1 MRFIPML
8 ATAAALVIPAL
19 GYTTAHAA
27 PTTPAASATPAIPG
41 AKNIV
46 LVHDAFVDGS
56 GWRVVHDIL
65 IHKGYNVSVVQLPHA
80 TLGDDITIV
89 RERVSLQLGP
99 VVLVGHGYGGEVIT
113 EAGARDKVKALVY
126 VAALQPDV
134 GEGMAQLVAS
144 MPAAGAALKSTRDGH
159 LSIDPATFNADYAG
173 DLTTNR
179 TDFMAA
185 SQVPITS
192 AAYNANVWTAAWRNK
207 PSYGIVATEDRVVN
221 PDLQRWMYQRAG
233 AKVTE
238 IKASHAVQVS
248 QPEAVALVIEEAARS
263 AK

>member
-1 MRFIPML
+1 MRFIPLL
-8 ATAAALVIPAL
+8 ATAAALVIPTL
-19 GYTTAHAA
+19 GHAA
-27 PTTPAASATPAIPG
+27 TSAAPVPPG
-41 AKNIV
+41 ATNIV

-80 TLGDDITIV
+80 TLGEDITLV
-89 RERVSLQLGP
+89 RERVSLQRGP

-113 EAGARDKVKALVY
+113 EAGARDKVRALVY

-144 MPAAGAALKSTRDGH
+144 KPGAGAAFASTRDGH
-159 LSIDPATFNADYAG
+159 LSIDPAAFHADYAA

-185 SQVPITS
+185 SQVPITT
-192 AAYNANVWTAAWRNK
+192 AAYNANVWTAAWRDK
-207 PSYGIVATEDRVVN
+207 PSYGIVATEDRIVS

-233 AKVTE
+233 ARITE
-238 IKASHAVQVS
+238 IKASHAVHVS
-248 QPEAVALVIEEAARS
+248 QPEAVAQVIEDAAR
-263 AK
+263 AAN